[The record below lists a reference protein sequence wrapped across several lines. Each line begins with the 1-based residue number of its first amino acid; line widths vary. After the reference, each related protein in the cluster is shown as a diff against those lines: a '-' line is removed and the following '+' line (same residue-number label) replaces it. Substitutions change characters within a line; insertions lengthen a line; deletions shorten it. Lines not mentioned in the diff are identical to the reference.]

1 MVKNQK
7 NKNGM
12 REGYWEEYYGDHKL
26 LYKGYYNNGNIVGYW
41 EYYNIATDK
50 LTKEYYLV
58 D

>member
-1 MVKNQK
+1 
-7 NKNGM
+7 M